1 VIGQHRVAD
10 ADTGGGEQQT
20 ENGDHVSLIASRLHM
35 REDEK
40 SIARLRQQ
48 PVVACRQTAA
58 TANGVRP
65 TGKAVTQLSGQQ
77 TVEPV
82 PIDGS
87 PAHHRAD
94 SAEAARVAH
103 PEQPADEQVSAAV
116 ASLSMLAEP
125 TRLRL
130 LLALRDGELG
140 VTELAERAGCRP
152 TAASQH
158 LSKLRLVGLV
168 DQRAQGRARLYRLKG
183 GHLHRLLDEALAHAD
198 HLAHDLPHH
207 D

>member
-1 VIGQHRVAD
+1 MRKAVGQL
-10 ADTGGGEQQT
+10 GGHQQAA
-20 ENGDHVSLIASRLHM
+20 EPASVLDSGPR
-35 REDEK
+35 RPE
-40 SIARLRQQ
+40 
-48 PVVACRQTAA
+48 PVVDVGS
-58 TANGVRP
+58 GVD
-65 TGKAVTQLSGQQ
+65 SG
-77 TVEPV
+77 
-82 PIDGS
+82 
-87 PAHHRAD
+87 AH
-94 SAEAARVAH
+94 H
-103 PEQPADEQVSAAV
+103 PEQLAEEQVSAAV
-116 ASLSMLAEP
+116 SSLSMLAEP

-130 LLALRDGELG
+130 LWALRDGELG

-158 LSKLRLVGLV
+158 LSKLRLAGLV

>member
-1 VIGQHRVAD
+1 MGGQWTA
-10 ADTGGGEQQT
+10 EP
-20 ENGDHVSLIASRLHM
+20 ASIP
-35 REDEK
+35 D
-40 SIARLRQQ
+40 SAAQ
-48 PVVACRQTAA
+48 PHSVTRHSVDQ
-58 TANGVRP
+58 P
-65 TGKAVTQLSGQQ
+65 HPVTQ
-77 TVEPV
+77 
-82 PIDGS
+82 
-87 PAHHRAD
+87 
-94 SAEAARVAH
+94 H
-103 PEQPADEQVSAAV
+103 PEQLADEQVSAAV

-130 LLALRDGELG
+130 LWALREGELT

-158 LSKLRLVGLV
+158 LSKLRLAGLV

-183 GHLHRLLDEALAHAD
+183 GHLHRLLDETLAHAD